1 MGWDAYPRQ
10 TPAAVALE
18 LSTMN
23 REHNERGAPV
33 QDVRGCNDSISVFSD
48 AVPCGFMRGR
58 DGCKCG
64 AGDMRANASD
74 CG

>member
-10 TPAAVALE
+10 TPAAIALE

-48 AVPCGFMRGR
+48 A
-58 DGCKCG
+58 
-64 AGDMRANASD
+64 NASD